1 MEIIPNRAPWFGGW
15 WERLIGLTKTAL
27 KKVLGRALIDEESL
41 RTILIEIKATLNDR
55 PITYISTD
63 IRDPEPLTPSHLIRG
78 RRLTFLP
85 YLETSSENLN
95 TCELSHANLN
105 SKVVRLEQLL
115 DNFLSRWKGEYL
127 ISHREYHQKS
137 GVDVRK
143 VKEGDIVQI
152 HDNSKRIRWKLGV
165 VQSIIEGKDGAVRVA
180 MVRTNSGITNRPV
193 TKLYPL
199 EVNHMDCN
207 LRRSERNTCE

>member
-1 MEIIPNRAPWFGGW
+1 MNF
-15 WERLIGLTKTAL
+15 LTKN
-27 KKVLGRALIDEESL
+27 LI
-41 RTILIEIKATLNDR
+41 
-55 PITYISTD
+55 
-63 IRDPEPLTPSHLIRG
+63 
-78 RRLTFLP
+78 
-85 YLETSSENLN
+85 
-95 TCELSHANLN
+95 

-127 ISHREYHQKS
+127 ISLREYHQKS

-143 VKEGDIVQI
+143 VKMGDIIQI
-152 HDNSKRIRWKLGV
+152 HYNSKRIRWKLGV